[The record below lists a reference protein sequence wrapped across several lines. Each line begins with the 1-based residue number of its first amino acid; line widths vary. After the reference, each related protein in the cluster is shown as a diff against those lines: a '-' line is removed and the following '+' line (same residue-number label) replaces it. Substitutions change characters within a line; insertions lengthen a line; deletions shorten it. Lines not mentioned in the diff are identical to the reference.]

1 MSTPPLPASDGHIL
15 GNIHIKYKSMEIF
28 KFLIEKKK
36 FIFKI
41 LFNNDILGFN
51 INEENSTPLKEF
63 ALYKNYDE
71 LKKIDKFFCLFE
83 NIEEIYNSLK
93 RLICSKNLKLIKEEK
108 QMKIKIKNSLTD
120 KYFYINIPIKEIDIN
135 KKVDNLFN
143 YITSLNKKIDDLE
156 KELKD
161 SKNQNNK
168 LKQKL
173 NAYENK
179 IIELENRFKERIEKI
194 EEKLNISQDQNDPNI
209 TKKYSFYKDMF
220 KNSQIIKTKEIDLI
234 MSWFEEKKPNK
245 FNLLLDS
252 RIDGDKNNTFFE
264 KCLNKSPTM
273 IFVKTTDNLRFGGF
287 TNALWPNNNF
297 FNYSMHSTLFI
308 HEGTFDNELKEDAL
322 EKMHSTIGQAIDIG
336 KQNLSKY
343 IAITHFSPRY
353 IKTYPYKEEFGQNK
367 ILLTNDYLTFNL
379 NELFLAYKY
388 LQPFDE
394 IISYIEN
401 NKKKKNIL

>member
-1 MSTPPLPASDGHIL
+1 MSTPPLPSSDGHIL

-194 EEKLNISQDQNDPNI
+194 EEKLNISQDQIDPNI

-220 KNSQIIKTKEIDLI
+220 KNSQIIKTEEIDLI

-287 TNALWPNNNF
+287 TNALWPKSEYAADENSF
-297 FNYSMHSTLFI
+297 LFSL
-308 HEGTFDNELKEDAL
+308 D
-322 EKMHSTIGQAIDIG
+322 
-336 KQNLSKY
+336 
-343 IAITHFSPRY
+343 
-353 IKTYPYKEEFGQNK
+353 
-367 ILLTNDYLTFNL
+367 
-379 NELFLAYKY
+379 
-388 LQPFDE
+388 
-394 IISYIEN
+394 
-401 NKKKKNIL
+401 NKKKYKIKKKKKEKAIYYSKDSCFCFGCGCDLYINNNCTKKEDNEVGNGTYELQSKYELNNGKQYFKVLSYEVYQIE